1 MIERPS
7 LYMIERINESKT
19 KLIIRCLIFLVCVFA
34 FISPIVFDGASFLTR
49 FVMYTGLSNSLLVIE
64 YAILITFAFLKFD
77 LNSKEIY
84 IMRLVITSCIFLTF
98 VVFGFILTPASLAS
112 GEYNPFTISSI
123 FQHFITPP
131 IAILEFILLDPN
143 KEKKNKLLCLHS
155 LDISIIYIVFIEIR
169 GAINNYPHVRTGG
182 VYSKYPYFLFDP
194 YFMGYFFEGGEL
206 NVNFGVVPIIAVLIV
221 INIFLGLI
229 LVVIKN
235 KVHSRFI

>member
-1 MIERPS
+1 
-7 LYMIERINESKT
+7 MIERINESKT

-64 YAILITFAFLKFD
+64 YAILITFTFLKFD

-169 GAINNYPHVRTGG
+169 GAINNFPHVRTGG